1 MLDPIVFEHLV
12 SLNHNVAAA
21 IDILKKLAEF
31 KELQTDDF
39 QATASYFREHLSNA
53 NVSILE
59 ALHESEERAGGKA
72 YQERRAYEKELRDPD
87 DCYVEVMRREKER
100 QQQGL
105 PSLIG
110 IQYEMR
116 SAHVGDLP
124 EVTAETENDDDDDS
138 DSEGNPD
145 NDADDATADSESARR
160 GELRRQKI
168 IARVEELRT
177 AQRMTKQ
184 EFHTQIGVSEA
195 RSWRSFVGSDADEAW
210 KRVTP
215 QMFEKIAHLFGIDSA
230 DLLK

>member
-12 SLNHNVAAA
+12 SLNHNVAAV

-39 QATASYFREHLSNA
+39 QATSSYFREHLSNA

-116 SAHVGDLP
+116 GAHMADLP
-124 EVTAETENDDDDDS
+124 EATAETETDDDDDS
-138 DSEGNPD
+138 DSEREPD
-145 NDADDATADSESARR
+145 DDVDDVAAGSEAERR

-184 EFHTQIGVSEA
+184 EFHIRIGVSEA
-195 RSWRSFVGSDADEAW
+195 RSWRGFVGSKADEAW

-215 QMFEKIAHLFGIDSA
+215 QMFEKIAHLFDIDSA